1 MFRIRHAWM
10 VLLTLLVFL
19 PAGCPPS
26 FNWTTDGVWTLFD
39 DGGTAGPSDNNNS
52 AGNNGPATGE
62 CLVLSGQLNPGQST
76 KPRTRMQATDPTYPF
91 TIVAQSDQTGTVYTT
106 ETGPDGTFALPI
118 PPEEAG
124 HSFVVTILGPDGR
137 AVGPVV
143 FETDTTG
150 TLGTTGL
157 TMQRDADLGTIDLP
171 DDPTTAAITP
181 GADGDAAE
189 LADPAIAARLNEAG
203 APLGLGTVGKGAKT
217 LAERTRTG
225 GVADADEDGLVDL
238 FDADDDGDGVI
249 DDLDK
254 GDEWTGVPDDIHV
267 NFFMNLKIAAS
278 QAQTYYTGSE
288 EEINKALSQQ
298 TVITLEVM
306 SEPGATR
313 AITGARLLET
323 PGPVYLPIGT
333 LLTDSGTSEPV
344 LWKDTGYVFTF
355 RGDRFEAFLV
365 PNAVM
370 DAGDTF
376 TLEVTFDDGSSV
388 RVSRMIN
395 YVFKNI
401 PALVEYGS
409 PSALA
414 AFDITDPAA
423 NGTPEAPLKFD
434 GSQDLVLVFRP
445 PPDETG
451 TPITGTDY
459 SFGFFFNGADGGQL
473 NPDIDKAATWPTPVA
488 DWTTYQGLS
497 FRVTADDLGTLSEDG
512 TYTVT
517 LPKEIFVDQVVLND
531 GSTADV
537 TSYKIDITA
546 EVPTGNAALMLTFV
560 KQ

>member
-1 MFRIRHAWM
+1 MFRIRRAWM
-10 VLLTLLVFL
+10 LLTLVVFL
-19 PAGCPPS
+19 PAGCPPLS
-26 FNWTTDGVWTLFD
+26 NWTADGIWTPTDG
-39 DGGTAGPSDNNNS
+39 GGAAGPSGNNGS

-62 CLVLSGQLNPGQST
+62 CLMLSGRLNPGQTT
-76 KPRTRMQATDPTYPF
+76 KPRLRMQATDPTYSF
-91 TIVAQSDQTGTVYTT
+91 TIVAQSDQTGSVYIT
-106 ETGPDGTFALPI
+106 ETQPDGEFALPL
-118 PPEEAG
+118 PPEEADN
-124 HSFVVTILGPDGR
+124 SFVVTILGPDGR

-143 FETDTTG
+143 FDTDATG
-150 TLGTTGL
+150 TLGVTGL

-181 GADGDAAE
+181 GPDGNAVE
-189 LADPAIAARLNEAG
+189 LADPAIAARLNEDG
-203 APLGLGTVGKGAKT
+203 APLGLKTVGKGATT
-217 LAERTRTG
+217 LTASPRTG
-225 GVADADEDGLVDL
+225 GVADADEDGLVDV

-267 NFFMNLKIAAS
+267 NFFMNLKIQAS
-278 QAQTYYTGSE
+278 EAQTYYTGSA
-288 EEINKALSQQ
+288 EEIAAALSEQ

-313 AITGARLLET
+313 AITGAHLRET
-323 PGPVYLPIGT
+323 PGPVYLPIAT
-333 LLTDSGTSEPV
+333 VLNSGGSGWPV
-344 LWKDTGYVFTF
+344 LWKDLGYAFAEKA
-355 RGDRFEAFLV
+355 DRFDAFIV
-365 PNAVM
+365 PHAVM

-401 PALVEYGS
+401 PALVEYGT
-409 PSALA
+409 PTAVT
-414 AFDITDPAA
+414 AFDITDPTA
-423 NGTPEAPLKFD
+423 NGTQQAPLKFD

-459 SFGFFFNGADGGQL
+459 SFGIFFNGTDGSQL
-473 NPDIDKAATWPTPVA
+473 NSQIDKEATWPAPVS

-497 FRVTADDLGTLSEDG
+497 FRVTADDLGELSEDG
-512 TYTVT
+512 TYRVK
-517 LPKEIFVDQVVLND
+517 LPREIFVDQVVLTD

-537 TSYKIDITA
+537 ASYKIDITA
-546 EVPTGNAALMLTFV
+546 EVPTGNAALMLMFV
-560 KQ
+560 KE